1 MSYHTL
7 LVHVDDAHSAEA
19 RYAYAIWL
27 ARLFDAHLIGLAASG
42 ISRTL
47 YPTLPPERSDPTLA
61 LHLGYLRE
69 HAHAGIARFSLLCEQ
84 AGLRSWAAEMVDDE
98 VAAGLILHSRV
109 ADLTVLSQPAPDDD
123 SAAELP
129 AEVVLQAG
137 GPVLVLPWSTPPAA
151 PVLPAP
157 RHALLAWDASR
168 EAARALQS
176 ALPLLGKSG
185 QVSVATFDTHAAS
198 QVSLDARRADPL
210 PWLARHGVSA
220 QQLTRAVE
228 APRLAQR
235 RHPVGEA
242 LLSLVGES
250 GADLLVMG
258 AYAHSRVR
266 ELLLG
271 GVTHTIFKSM
281 TVPVLMAH

>member
-1 MSYHTL
+1 MPYHTI
-7 LVHVDDAHSAEA
+7 LVHVDDAPSAEA
-19 RYAYAIWL
+19 RYAHAIGL
-27 ARLFDAHLIGLAASG
+27 ARHCDAHLIGLAASG

-47 YPTLPPERSDPTLA
+47 YPTLPPEKSDPTLA

-69 HAHAGIARFSLLCEQ
+69 HAHTGIARFSQLCEA

-98 VAAGLILHSRV
+98 VAAGIILQSRA

-123 SAAELP
+123 TAEDLP
-129 AEVVLQAG
+129 AHVVLQAG
-137 GPVLVLPWSTPPAA
+137 SPVLVLPFSTPRAHPTG
-151 PVLPAP
+151 AP
-157 RHALLAWDASR
+157 RHVLVAWDASR
-168 EAARALQS
+168 EAARAVHS
-176 ALPLLGKSG
+176 ALPLLQAAQ
-185 QVSVATFDTHAAS
+185 QVSVVTFDTHPPS

-210 PWLARHGVSA
+210 PWLARHGVQA
-220 QQLTRAVE
+220 QLVTRTVE

-242 LLSLVGES
+242 LLSLLGES

-271 GVTHTIFKSM
+271 GVTQTIFNSM
-281 TVPVLMAH
+281 TAPVLMAH